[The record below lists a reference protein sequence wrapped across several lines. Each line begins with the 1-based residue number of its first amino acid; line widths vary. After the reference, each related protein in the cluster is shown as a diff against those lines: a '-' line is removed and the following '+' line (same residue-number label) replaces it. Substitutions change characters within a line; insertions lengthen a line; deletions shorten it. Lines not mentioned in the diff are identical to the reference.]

1 MTSTNLFSIPSSE
14 PGFSIL
20 PVDTHVEE
28 SLNDSTLQAFNQF
41 ANEDVE
47 MQAPLSESGAF
58 IVVDTNILL
67 HDFDVLVQFVEDVE
81 RENVPVVIIIPGV
94 VIQELDGHKHNQSLR
109 WFATRSSTWLLKKV
123 QERRSVRGQATEET
137 LRRSGN
143 WRVTLR
149 DEVRKDGDRG
159 NDELIVDCCKYF
171 ALIRRTVLWSGD
183 KNLCFDVH
191 AERTIGALSPD
202 RRQWTSR
209 YLIGVIFEH
218 TVDLSRFTSEKP
230 TYKRGTR
237 IVEETSQ
244 LPSHTRDPDGMVID
258 EESDDGLV
266 IIRTDACDL
275 LHVQVVH
282 HFSMLLS
289 QLVLRAGSAE
299 IHSYQ
304 TRSVSRYAPEW
315 QHNRKPIADW
325 SVSEL
330 LEYLD
335 GKKCRA
341 ATNPKLEW
349 FLQLASSYRPDPKT
363 NDSRGSR
370 RGQDWSRT
378 DWLNALGG
386 LKQIG
391 INWADTPIQESL
403 AMLERELTFVFSQEM
418 TII

>member
-1 MTSTNLFSIPSSE
+1 MTSTNLFSVPSSK

-20 PVDTHVEE
+20 PVNTHVEE

-58 IVVDTNILL
+58 VVVDTNILL

-109 WFATRSSTWLLKKV
+109 WFSTRSSTWLLKKV
-123 QERRSVRGQATEET
+123 QERRSVKGQATEET

-209 YLIGVIFEH
+209 YLIGVIFEN
-218 TVDLSRFTSEKP
+218 TVDLGRFTSEKP
-230 TYKRGTR
+230 RYKRGTR

-244 LPSHTRDPDGMVID
+244 LPSHTRDPDGMDID
-258 EESDDGLV
+258 EEEQTHAIFS
-266 IIRTDACDL
+266 TSN
-275 LHVQVVH
+275 VVH
-282 HFSMLLS
+282 HFSALLS
-289 QLVLRAGSAE
+289 QLVLRVGSAE
-299 IHSYQ
+299 IRSYQ

-315 QHNRKPIADW
+315 QHNRKPIAAW

-341 ATNPKLEW
+341 ATNPRLEW
-349 FLQLASSYRPDPKT
+349 FLQLAPSYRPDPKT

-418 TII
+418 AII

>member
-1 MTSTNLFSIPSSE
+1 MTSTNLFSVHSSE

-20 PVDTHVEE
+20 PVNTHVEE

-58 IVVDTNILL
+58 VVVDTNILL

-94 VIQELDGHKHNQSLR
+94 VIQELDGHKRNQSLR
-109 WFATRSSTWLLKKV
+109 WFARRSSTWLLKKV
-123 QERRSVRGQATEET
+123 QERRSVKGQATEET

-143 WRVTLR
+143 WRVALR
-149 DEVRKDGDRG
+149 DEVQKDGDRG

-209 YLIGVIFEH
+209 YLIGVIFEN
-218 TVDLSRFTSEKP
+218 TVDLSRFASEKP
-230 TYKRGTR
+230 TYKRDTR

-244 LPSHTRDPDGMVID
+244 LPSHTHDPDGMDID
-258 EESDDGLV
+258 EEGNDGLV
-266 IIRTDACDL
+266 IIRKDARDL
-275 LHVQVVH
+275 LHVQVVN
-282 HFSMLLS
+282 HFSMLLA
-289 QLVLRAGSAE
+289 QLVLRFGSAE
-299 IHSYQ
+299 IRSYQ

-315 QHNRKPIADW
+315 QQNRKPIADW

-349 FLQLASSYRPDPKT
+349 FLQLAPSYRPDPKT

-403 AMLERELTFVFSQEM
+403 AMLERELSFVFSQEM
-418 TII
+418 VII